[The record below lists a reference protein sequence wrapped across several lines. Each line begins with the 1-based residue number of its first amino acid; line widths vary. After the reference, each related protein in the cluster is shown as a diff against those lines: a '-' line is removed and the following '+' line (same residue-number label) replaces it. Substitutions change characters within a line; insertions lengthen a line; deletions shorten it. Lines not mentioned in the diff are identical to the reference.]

1 MFVKLR
7 PRRSTTTEWEMLD
20 PVLKEGELG
29 VEYPDTG
36 VGTGLC
42 KFKLGDGYTRWTELP
57 YAFNAEEADSIHGGT
72 VTVSHEIGLR
82 SGTIDEWSS
91 VNPTLALGEPAFDIT
106 NNAIKIGDG
115 EHTFNEIAYIG
126 SKLLDDYDFGNIN
139 RDDIIDHD

>member
-36 VGTGLC
+36 V
-42 KFKLGDGYTRWTELP
+42 
-57 YAFNAEEADSIHGGT
+57 GT